1 MECNI
6 SEPIGLL
13 MVEPVRR
20 TLGEDGVVISNIIT
34 DEYIHIPYADWVTI
48 KTRIDKAMHYYDTK
62 GDSNE

>member
-1 MECNI
+1 MECSI

-20 TLGEDGVVISNIIT
+20 TLGEGGVVISDIIT

-62 GDSNE
+62 GDANE